1 MQAVKKYTNEDNK
14 AFFRLEEID
23 NPSTP
28 GDDEVQIQI
37 QCIGICTS
45 DVHVLH
51 GAMQMPDGNTVGH
64 EFSGNVVALGKNCQS
79 DFMIGQKV
87 ICELA
92 VNSCFNCSQCDAG
105 HYEFCPYKKPPGWA
119 SQGVYTEY
127 INMPKHC
134 VMSIDNSVSLE
145 VAALAEPVA
154 ICTYGVI
161 ERGQIDKNDF
171 TVIYGMGPIGLLTL
185 IMLQDLGM
193 QNIVCVTPTHRG
205 TQRFDL
211 AKELGCEQVYSSDE
225 DIVEIITSMTDGFMA
240 DCVIDCSGAES
251 AINQGIDLLK
261 KGGKLMALGIAS
273 SEDFN
278 FHFNKALLKALHVVF
293 SCTSSHNAWELS
305 RGILER
311 QQEKIKR
318 LITHQFPLQDWESA
332 YEKIESRE
340 AIKAVLHNK

>member
-1 MQAVKKYTNEDNK
+1 MQAIKKYSNEQQQ
-14 AFFRLEEID
+14 AVYRSQEIEH
-23 NPSTP
+23 PAAP
-28 GDDEVQIQI
+28 GADEVQIKI
-37 QCIGICTS
+37 KCIGICTS

-51 GAMQMPDGNTVGH
+51 GTMQMPDGNTVGH
-64 EFSGNVVALGKNCQS
+64 EFSGTVVAAGTNCAA
-79 DFMIGQKV
+79 DFPVDQKV

-92 VNSCFNCSQCDAG
+92 VGACFDCPMCASG
-105 HYEFCPYKKPPGWA
+105 HYEFCPQKKPPGWA

-134 VMSIDNSVSLE
+134 VMPVGDQVSFE
-145 VAALAEPVA
+145 VAALAEPIA

-161 ERGQIDKNDF
+161 ERGQIKKDDF

-205 TQRFDL
+205 TQRFKL
-211 AKELGCEQVYSSDE
+211 AQALGCQHVYASDD
-225 DIVEIITSMTDGFMA
+225 DIAAIVKDLSAGSMA
-240 DCVIDCSGAES
+240 DCVIDCSGSER

-261 KGGKLMALGIAS
+261 KGGKLIALGIAS
-273 SEDFN
+273 ADDFN
-278 FHFNKALLKALHVVF
+278 IHFNKALLKALHLVF

-311 QQEKIKR
+311 QHDKVKQ
-318 LITHQFPLQDWESA
+318 LITHQYPLADWQTA
-332 YEKIESRE
+332 YDKIENRE
-340 AIKAVLHNK
+340 AIKAVLFNT